1 MADTNV
7 VRADI
12 AAAIE
17 AALAPLPT
25 VTVYAYWVDNA
36 SVPSVVIDDHE
47 CHVDDRKRVN
57 TWIVR
62 VLLPAGPKVDSYRLG
77 DDIVTL
83 LTPLAVDPHSLA
95 VESIIPTS
103 SLLAGENM
111 PGYTVNL
118 TDDRKA
124 LCAERP
130 PPPPARATGAVMGTP
145 GYYTPVGAA
154 PPPDAAALYTLTAE
168 PVTPWDPGTY
178 VVVGDATEFYWDG
191 TAWVPGRAPTPP
203 PPQLVLTVTDVDDLT
218 VAVAITNEDP
228 TGDPVTVDWGD
239 GTIDTQLDH
248 TYANAGTYTLIAE
261 QTGRLDSVPVDV
273 TVTAPAVV
281 GPFPSTSCGVYF
293 DGDEALYST
302 VSSLWTQ
309 ASKLYVVHADTP
321 PAHLTGPMN
330 TNELADLG
338 VVRVRSVV
346 SPAPSPTPA
355 VFDGPGVEF
364 NTAAAPGGGY
374 VGHPTSFYDGVT
386 VGWSPGVYTIT
397 TDCFDATDTRTA
409 SYTTTLT
416 VTP

>member
-1 MADTNV
+1 MADTNI

-12 AAAIE
+12 ATAIE
-17 AALAPLPT
+17 TALAPLPT

-130 PPPPARATGAVMGTP
+130 PPPPTRATGAVMGTP

-168 PVTPWDPGTY
+168 PDTPWDPGTY

-218 VAVAITNEDP
+218 VAAAITNEDP
-228 TGDPVTVDWGD
+228 TGPTASVVWGD
-239 GTIDTQLDH
+239 SYETTDLTH
-248 TYANAGTYTLIAE
+248 TYDDAGTYTLFAR
-261 QTGRLDSVPVDV
+261 QQGRTPSPPVDV
-273 TVTAPAVV
+273 TVT
-281 GPFPSTSCGVYF
+281 
-293 DGDEALYST
+293 E
-302 VSSLWTQ
+302 
-309 ASKLYVVHADTP
+309 P
-321 PAHLTGPMN
+321 PPPPQLAHRHRP
-330 TNELADLG
+330 D
-338 VVRVRSVV
+338 RPDR
-346 SPAPSPTPA
+346 
-355 VFDGPGVEF
+355 
-364 NTAAAPGGGY
+364 GGGDHQR
-374 VGHPTSFYDGVT
+374 GPHRRPRHRRLG
-386 VGWSPGVYTIT
+386 
-397 TDCFDATDTRTA
+397 
-409 SYTTTLT
+409 
-416 VTP
+416 